1 MRQIDNAMGG
11 AGGVRGR
18 VEKRRPNRLNGRF
31 SEGRAL
37 GKPVNEL
44 LLTKSAK
51 EQNCKFIQKQ
61 HAMLGQR
68 DLAGARRRATCDKFP
83 LLRLSYTPDNHLA
96 RFPSKLLR
104 RK

>member
-1 MRQIDNAMGG
+1 MRARRNGANRTTSTVASERRGG
-11 AGGVRGR
+11 GR
-18 VEKRRPNRLNGRF
+18 
-31 SEGRAL
+31 
-37 GKPVNEL
+37 KPVTKL
-44 LLTKSAK
+44 LLTRRVK

-96 RFPSKLLR
+96 RFSSKLLR